1 YVPESK
7 KWNFTMKG
15 IDQAVNN
22 EAQIVATFFTSN
34 EDSGIYLCSIDAL
47 NMNSFYE
54 NNFKINGSLVV
65 RRTKD
70 HLGASSFGKRFH
82 LAFPEL
88 YSEVNCSMYTKEF
101 KSFKDDDVVHFHL
114 SCHLRCLP
122 SLIHRLDVPC
132 TDDGGGG
139 SCRDDALRP
148 VSFQMTLAFMRH
160 KYSSWRSILSQV
172 TLTTAWYSKEV
183 KPVIY
188 MLENSHPT
196 NAILMLPVST
206 QNVYQLRFTYILEA
220 EYEFQVMCY
229 SLNSRTVP
237 HSVMMAVPVKG
248 FGRVF
253 IVPSIPFQPSVQVI
267 SGEEDLSVTVEISYT
282 TKDGKQVKS
291 FLTQKDSKGIIYLI
305 RG

>member
-1 YVPESK
+1 
-7 KWNFTMKG
+7 MKG
-15 IDQAVNN
+15 IDQAINN

-34 EDSGIYLCSIDAL
+34 EDSGLYLCSIDAL

-101 KSFKDDDVVHFHL
+101 KSFK
-114 SCHLRCLP
+114 
-122 SLIHRLDVPC
+122 
-132 TDDGGGG
+132 
-139 SCRDDALRP
+139 
-148 VSFQMTLAFMRH
+148 
-160 KYSSWRSILSQV
+160 V

-196 NAILMLPVST
+196 NAILILPVST

-253 IVPSIPFQPSVQVI
+253 IVPSILFQPSVQVI

-305 RG
+305 RGYNSLSVELCKYKDKNSPVT